1 MFVAVMALFAFAP
14 TRCMPAQTMCAPA
27 QTVCAPAQTVCA
39 PVTSHY
45 LSKTMRRKLFILSK
59 E

>member
-1 MFVAVMALFAFAP
+1 MCV
-14 TRCMPAQTMCAPA
+14 PAQTMCVLA
-27 QTVCAPAQTVCA
+27 QTMCVPAQTVCA